1 MNIYSIYKA
10 TNKINGKVY
19 IGFDSNWPHRKNCHK
34 SYHKRNNQKES
45 KNKFYRALRKY
56 GWENF
61 QWLVIYQSKDKEYT
75 KNIMENYFINEYD
88 SFKNGYNSTLGGDGT
103 FGSSRKG
110 IKFKYNHSKWL
121 GKKHTEETKKLMSK
135 NMKGV
140 KKPNANQKGG
150 NNNNAKKIKTPFG
163 IFDSIR
169 DASLQIQGYTYIMIW
184 KRLQYSKDWI
194 YL

>member
-10 TNKINGKVY
+10 TNILNNKCY

-34 SYHKRNNQKES
+34 CYHKKGDT
-45 KNKFYRALRKY
+45 KFYRAIKKY
-56 GWENF
+56 GWQNF
-61 QWLVIYQSKDKEYT
+61 EWEILYQSKDKIYT
-75 KNIMENYFINEYD
+75 KNTMENYFIEEHN

-103 FGSSRKG
+103 FGIKRK
-110 IKFKYNHSKWL
+110 KQKLPPNHTGWL

-140 KKPNANQKGG
+140 RKPNANQKGS
-150 NNNNAKKIKTPFG
+150 NNNYSKKIQTPFG
-163 IFDSIR
+163 IFGSLKE
-169 DASLQIQGYTYIMIW
+169 ASEKLNLPYH
-184 KRLQYSKDWI
+184 KVYSLLRKSEEWI